1 MTDWRFILITML
13 LMETGGFRVIAGNLS
28 KNNLRRRRDHSMEIE
43 KRLPEDV
50 VPSNYVIAISPD
62 FQSDIFHGSIR
73 IDIDVLAVSDSNIA
87 FI

>member
-1 MTDWRFILITML
+1 
-13 LMETGGFRVIAGNLS
+13 
-28 KNNLRRRRDHSMEIE
+28 MEIE